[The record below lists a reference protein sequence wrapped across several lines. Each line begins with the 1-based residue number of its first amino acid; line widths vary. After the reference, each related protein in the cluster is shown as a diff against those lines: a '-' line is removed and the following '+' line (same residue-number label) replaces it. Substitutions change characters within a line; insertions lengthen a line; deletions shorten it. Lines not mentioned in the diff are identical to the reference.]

1 MQLGFSNSICLQ
13 FQNSVIYF
21 VYFLNY
27 KIIVETDMRR
37 LVLATLAS
45 LDSFDFKEKK
55 YSNSICILYCVLK
68 SIFIYFWY
76 LRYCGQLT
84 KEYSLCTDRKF
95 FLWKDF

>member
-1 MQLGFSNSICLQ
+1 MGGYLENTKYIYIIVVEWFMQLGFSNSICLQ

-68 SIFIYFWY
+68 SIFIYF
-76 LRYCGQLT
+76 
-84 KEYSLCTDRKF
+84 
-95 FLWKDF
+95 